1 MSSQNRLGYLFFFL
15 LAPGFLTTVYTR
27 AYNALHLEMFA
38 FLGWGVL
45 AVAGGVGLRQAKASR
60 VEISTAWYAGFL
72 FVMPALVI
80 LLQQAFGTAVPYVG
94 MVAIA
99 IYYLLVSACIF
110 LLGSFAA
117 AWFRNLPLSSTA
129 GTDLTTGALNAF
141 VGVALA
147 SALVGVAQYLLLPI
161 SGTLVSPVTQIGASY
176 GNLRQ
181 PNLFALLG
189 ILGLISFIVLRG
201 TQDSFQGRFAGFT
214 TALTFLT
221 LLLGV
226 VLSTS
231 RTGAVLVGVI
241 FLWGLVESWRSG
253 KPQWIPLLALP
264 LYLLLRY
271 IAVQLDVEG
280 VLPFFGAHRQGLI
293 NTALEGDYARQI
305 IWLKSWALIQAHPLF
320 GVGFGNIAHAMFIE
334 TLPVPRA
341 PVTEHAHNIF
351 LQLAVEL
358 GLPVA
363 AAWALALV
371 ALIVRS
377 RRALETVHGRA
388 IAVFLLAIL
397 THSLLEYPLW
407 YAYFLLPFAFM
418 LGVFAQLGASGPTEK
433 PVDQSRPVST
443 EGEDLKASGLALK
456 TLISGGV
463 LTIVLAVFGLWDYAK
478 VSPSFDVNSEIS
490 LHDRVIHSYT
500 SVLFLNLADYSAL
513 NLTGISPATAAVQ
526 LRLASRVA
534 HFRFDPQVAAAH
546 AAAASLTGQM
556 PLAKASAYR
565 LWLKDKD
572 AAERLRLG
580 LLSSKLPPA
589 IELAEF
595 LAQPTFVPWPRD
607 VVLPSSLR

>member
-1 MSSQNRLGYLFFFL
+1 MSRQNRLACLFFLL
-15 LAPGFLTTVYTR
+15 LAPGFLTTIYTR

-45 AVAGGVGLRQAKASR
+45 AVVGGVGLLKAKASR
-60 VEISTAWYAGFL
+60 VETSSVCYAGFL

-80 LLQQAFGTAVPYVG
+80 LLQQAFGNAVPYFG

-99 IYYLLVSACIF
+99 IYYLLASACIF

-117 AWFRNLPLSSTA
+117 AWFRNFPVSSTA
-129 GTDLTTGALNAF
+129 GIDLPNGAVKAF
-141 VGVALA
+141 VSVAVA
-147 SALVGVAQYLLLPI
+147 SSLVGIAQYLQWPI
-161 SGTLVSPVTQIGASY
+161 SETFVSPVTQMGASY

-189 ILGLISFIVLRG
+189 ILGLISFIVLRRAP
-201 TQDSFQGRFAGFT
+201 DAFQGRFATFT
-214 TALTFLT
+214 TALIFLT

-253 KPQWIPLLALP
+253 KPQWMPLLALP

-271 IAVQLDVEG
+271 IAVQLDMEG

-320 GVGFGNIAHAMFIE
+320 GVGFGNIAHAMFTE
-334 TLPVPRA
+334 TLPVLRA
-341 PVTEHAHNIF
+341 SVTEHAHNIF
-351 LQLAVEL
+351 LHLAVEL

-363 AAWALALV
+363 TAWTLALV

-377 RRALETVHGRA
+377 RRALDTFYGRA

-407 YAYFLLPFAFM
+407 YAYFLLPFTFM
-418 LGVFAQLGASGPTEK
+418 LGLFAQLGRPEPQEK
-433 PVDQSRPVST
+433 PVDQSSPVST
-443 EGEDLKASGLALK
+443 NGENLNASGLPLK
-456 TLISGGV
+456 TLVLGGA
-463 LTIVLAVFGLWDYAK
+463 LTTVLAVFGLWDYAK
-478 VSPSFDVNSEIS
+478 VSPSFEVNSKIP

-595 LAQPTFVPWPRD
+595 LAQPTFVPWP
-607 VVLPSSLR
+607 